1 MRSKIREKFIATIM
15 LMAFAITNSTT
26 AVFAIGDYSPL
37 IRMDETSAGASSGGI
52 DYSSNVRLSNADS
65 IVNVSLRDADVTQV
79 LRMFADQAG
88 MNIIFYP
95 SVEGTVT
102 MDLVNIELEKALEL
116 VLMTNDLSYDIQANT
131 LLIYKKGTPVAT
143 SGQRQIS
150 TIPIKY
156 VDAVSVASFL
166 NNNIYTPD
174 GIHPGVSTKPVA
186 VVNSKTNEVMIMG
199 TEMDSV
205 IAKQIAA
212 ELDKKPVITT
222 FKVNHTTPAEMAALV
237 CQALV
242 PATIKQSGDSSTGGA
257 APISGVPTGFASDDS
272 SSDSSS
278 GSSGSFAVGGGQL
291 ACTLDQSA
299 TNTSSE
305 SSGSG
310 TTSSKMSSFNLRNLT
325 VTYFPTLG
333 TIQVIGGSEGQ
344 IEMIRDYIAAN
355 DKKTPQAYLE
365 VQIIS
370 LSESGSKEF
379 SNTWSYLSKNFTFN
393 ANSSGFGN
401 RNPYPIFFA
410 GNGYTIRG
418 PWEENEEGGGNY
430 KIIGYTGKNGS
441 GHTLTYTMNYLIQN
455 NKGRVLD
462 NPKIILTNGQESV
475 IDLSSDYIQKVTTD
489 TNNSSNLTNVLVTRQ
504 YDIGDDNG
512 IKITIVPFIS
522 PDGYITMD
530 INPEY
535 NTIKEKVYVGS
546 EMENEKDL
554 VATLLSR
561 RKLDLK
567 GVRVKDGETLVIG
580 GMIQESEAKSVTKIP
595 FLGDLPLIGMFF
607 RSTNTAREKEEMVI
621 MLTPNIIVD
630 NEDAETSDLL

>member
-143 SGQRQIS
+143 SGKRQIS

-379 SNTWSYLSKNFTFN
+379 SNTWSYMSKNFTFN

-401 RNPYPIFFA
+401 KNPFPIFFA
-410 GNGYTIRG
+410 GKGYNILGEWDTEKG
-418 PWEENEEGGGNY
+418 EY
-430 KIIGYTGKNGS
+430 KKMGYTGKNGS
-441 GHTLTYTMNYLIQN
+441 GHTLSYTMNYLIQN
-455 NKGRVLD
+455 NKGRVLA

-475 IDLSSDYIQKVTTD
+475 IDLSSDYIEKVTTD

>member
-143 SGQRQIS
+143 SGKRQIS

-370 LSESGSKEF
+370 LSESGSKDF
-379 SNTWSYLSKNFTFN
+379 SNTWSYMSKNFTFN
-393 ANSSGFGN
+393 ANPSGFGN
-401 RNPYPIFFA
+401 HTHFPIFFA
-410 GNGYTIRG
+410 GKGYNILGEWDT
-418 PWEENEEGGGNY
+418 EKEDY
-430 KIIGYTGKNGS
+430 KVIGRTTKNGS

-455 NKGRVLD
+455 NKGRVLA

-475 IDLSSDYIQKVTTD
+475 IDLSSDYIEKVTTD

-580 GMIQESEAKSVTKIP
+580 GMIQETEAKSVTKIP
-595 FLGDLPLIGMFF
+595 FLGDLPVIGMFF
-607 RSTNTAREKEEMVI
+607 RSTNTAKEKEEMVI

>member
-205 IAKQIAA
+205 IAKQVAA

-379 SNTWSYLSKNFTFN
+379 SNTWSYMSKNFTFN

-401 RNPYPIFFA
+401 KNPFPIFFA
-410 GNGYTIRG
+410 GKGYNILGEWDTEKG
-418 PWEENEEGGGNY
+418 EY
-430 KIIGYTGKNGS
+430 KKMGYTGKNGS
-441 GHTLTYTMNYLIQN
+441 GHTLSYTMNYLIQN
-455 NKGRVLD
+455 NKGRVLA

-475 IDLSSDYIQKVTTD
+475 IDLSSDYIEKVTTD

>member
-379 SNTWSYLSKNFTFN
+379 SNTWSYMSKNFTFN

-401 RNPYPIFFA
+401 KNPFPIFFA
-410 GNGYTIRG
+410 GKGYNILGEWDTEKG
-418 PWEENEEGGGNY
+418 EY
-430 KIIGYTGKNGS
+430 KKMGYTGKNGS
-441 GHTLTYTMNYLIQN
+441 GHTLSYTMNYLIQN
-455 NKGRVLD
+455 NKGRVLA

-475 IDLSSDYIQKVTTD
+475 IDLSSDYIEKVTTD

>member
-143 SGQRQIS
+143 SGKRQIS

-370 LSESGSKEF
+370 LSESGSKDF
-379 SNTWSYLSKNFTFN
+379 SNTWSYMSKNFTFN
-393 ANSSGFGN
+393 ANPSGFGN
-401 RNPYPIFFA
+401 HSHFPIFFA
-410 GNGYTIRG
+410 GKGYNILGEWDT
-418 PWEENEEGGGNY
+418 EKEDY
-430 KIIGYTGKNGS
+430 KVIGRTTKNRS

-455 NKGRVLD
+455 NKGRVLA

-475 IDLSSDYIQKVTTD
+475 IDLSSDYIEKVTTD

-580 GMIQESEAKSVTKIP
+580 GMIQETEAKSVTKIP
-595 FLGDLPLIGMFF
+595 FLGDLPVIGMFF
-607 RSTNTAREKEEMVI
+607 RSTNTAKEKEEMVI

>member
-143 SGQRQIS
+143 SGKRQIS

-379 SNTWSYLSKNFTFN
+379 SNTWSYMSKNFTFN
-393 ANSSGFGN
+393 ANPSGFGN
-401 RNPYPIFFA
+401 HSHFPIFFA
-410 GNGYTIRG
+410 GKGYNILGEWDT
-418 PWEENEEGGGNY
+418 EEKDY
-430 KIIGYTGKNGS
+430 KVIGRTTKNGS

-455 NKGRVLD
+455 NKGRVLA

-475 IDLSSDYIQKVTTD
+475 IDLSSDYIEKVTTD

-595 FLGDLPLIGMFF
+595 FLGDLPVIGMFF
-607 RSTNTAREKEEMVI
+607 RSTNTAKEKEEMVI

>member
-379 SNTWSYLSKNFTFN
+379 SNTWSYMSKNFTFN

-401 RNPYPIFFA
+401 KNPFPIFFA
-410 GNGYTIRG
+410 GKGYNILGEWDTENG
-418 PWEENEEGGGNY
+418 EY
-430 KIIGYTGKNGS
+430 KKMGYTGKNGS
-441 GHTLTYTMNYLIQN
+441 GHTLSYTMNYLIQN
-455 NKGRVLD
+455 NKGRVLA

-475 IDLSSDYIQKVTTD
+475 IDLSSDYIEKVTTD

>member
-1 MRSKIREKFIATIM
+1 
-15 LMAFAITNSTT
+15 
-26 AVFAIGDYSPL
+26 
-37 IRMDETSAGASSGGI
+37 
-52 DYSSNVRLSNADS
+52 
-65 IVNVSLRDADVTQV
+65 
-79 LRMFADQAG
+79 
-88 MNIIFYP
+88 
-95 SVEGTVT
+95 
-102 MDLVNIELEKALEL
+102 
-116 VLMTNDLSYDIQANT
+116 
-131 LLIYKKGTPVAT
+131 
-143 SGQRQIS
+143 
-150 TIPIKY
+150 
-156 VDAVSVASFL
+156 
-166 NNNIYTPD
+166 
-174 GIHPGVSTKPVA
+174 
-186 VVNSKTNEVMIMG
+186 
-199 TEMDSV
+199 
-205 IAKQIAA
+205 
-212 ELDKKPVITT
+212 
-222 FKVNHTTPAEMAALV
+222 MAALV

-379 SNTWSYLSKNFTFN
+379 SNTWSYMSKNFTFN

-401 RNPYPIFFA
+401 KNPFPIFFA
-410 GNGYTIRG
+410 GKGYNILGEWDTEKG
-418 PWEENEEGGGNY
+418 EY
-430 KIIGYTGKNGS
+430 KKMGYTGKNGS
-441 GHTLTYTMNYLIQN
+441 GHTLSYTMNYLIQN
-455 NKGRVLD
+455 NKGRVLA

-475 IDLSSDYIQKVTTD
+475 IDLSSDYIEKVTTD